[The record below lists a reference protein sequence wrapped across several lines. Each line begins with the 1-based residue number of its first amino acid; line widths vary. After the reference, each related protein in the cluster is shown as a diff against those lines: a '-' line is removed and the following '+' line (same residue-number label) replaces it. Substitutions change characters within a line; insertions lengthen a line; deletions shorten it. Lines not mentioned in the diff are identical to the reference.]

1 MLAIKAQYNEG
12 RIELLEPMPADILS
26 AELNIIVIPS
36 VQKGKISIPADG
48 YRVQER
54 SSEYEFKQIGLA
66 AFFDTDDDAD
76 VDWEDCFGLK

>member
-1 MLAIKAQYNEG
+1 MLAIKAHYNQG
-12 RIELLEPMPADILS
+12 RIELIEPMPANIFS

-36 VQKGKISIPADG
+36 EIKFETAIPADE
-48 YRVQER
+48 YNVRIK
-54 SSEYEFKQIGLA
+54 SSEEEFKQIGLA

>member
-1 MLAIKAQYNEG
+1 MLALKAQYNQG
-12 RIELLEPMPADILS
+12 RIKLLEPMPKDIVS

-36 VQKGKISIPADG
+36 EQKHKISIPADADH
-48 YRVQER
+48 VQEP